1 MYLLSLLFVGPVGAL
16 FGALRLRSPFSRR
29 HPPARSCY
37 QRLTP
42 LVSSFPFP
50 SPPPPCTPKHGR
62 AASTP
67 LFSSKEPTEG
77 GSVSSVSR
85 VAKTT
90 LGLTAASSLLASR
103 ALAATGKSAAAGPH
117 LGQRLAGKISA
128 ATGLSD
134 RVVLAVIAAIPV
146 VELRGS
152 VPVGL
157 WMGLPLKTVF
167 PLAVIGNMLPI
178 IPLMLLLKSSAVQ
191 KLFKP
196 LLDRAESK
204 ASSVVNAD
212 ADKQWA
218 ALAAFVGVPLPGT
231 GAWTGALAAF
241 VLGMPLAASLSA
253 IFAGVVSAGV
263 IMSALTLSGRKG
275 GAACLAALLTYAA
288 SKVFASSGDK
298 KQTFLEASPYYD
310 QSTVPLNTYK
320 NKDPYTAKVVSTKRI
335 VGPKVSCRAVSDLV
349 DAFCRLPPHIVI
361 GWCFFSSSSSSSSL
375 LL

>member
-50 SPPPPCTPKHGR
+50 SPPAPCTPKHGR

-361 GWCFFSSSSSSSSL
+361 GWCFFSSSSSSSL